1 MSDVRIYLFG
11 MPKIEYREQVI
22 KIERRK
28 ALALVAFLAL
38 HDQPQSRDVAAELL
52 WTDQD
57 EDHARSS
64 LRTTLRALTT
74 PILVEWIQADRSLLA
89 LKPDVV
95 WVDVTAFTAL
105 LAQSRAHDHEPDTV
119 CEQCA
124 ELFKQAAALYRG
136 DFLAGFHIDTSA
148 EYDAWQFTQQEW
160 LRREYAGVLRQ
171 LSTYYADTQQT
182 DQAIRYAQQ
191 WLAVD
196 SLHEPA
202 HRQLIRLYA
211 AAGQRSEAVRQYK
224 SCVEL
229 LHTELATPPEPE
241 TTRLYEAVMNNHRLP
256 DGTESIAS
264 PHLGMMPPLPPL
276 VIGRETA
283 LEEIK
288 RRVGVNGSEMRPLT
302 VIQGWPGVGKST
314 TVATLAHDGEIARQF
329 PDGILWTS
337 MGANPDINR
346 EIRTWADALKIV
358 DSGRIRKIED
368 FSAQITTV
376 LREKQMLLIVDD
388 IWKAEHAAAFRVGG
402 HACAMIVTT
411 RFNDVAGVIAPTA
424 ADIYRLPILAE
435 SAALA
440 LLNKLT
446 PETVAEHPE
455 DALVLVQRLEGLPLA
470 IHVAGRLLQNE
481 ARLGWG
487 VRDLIAE
494 LHLGAALLMAQPPG
508 DMIGDTSPSV
518 AALLKR
524 STDALDPETRIR
536 FALLS
541 LFVPKPAT
549 FDLAAL
555 KTVWDVLDPRPI
567 ARKLVDRGLLEPVGG
582 GRFQMH
588 ALLMLHAKSLLTA

>member
-1 MSDVRIYLFG
+1 MSDVRIFLFG
-11 MPKIEYREQVI
+11 MPSIEYHEQVI

-52 WTDQD
+52 WADQD
-57 EDHARSS
+57 EEHARSS

-74 PILVEWIQADRSLLA
+74 PISVEWIQADRSLLA
-89 LKPDVV
+89 LKPEAVR
-95 WVDVTAFTAL
+95 VDVIEFTDL
-105 LAQSRAHDHEPDTV
+105 LAQSRTHDHETNAV
-119 CEQCA
+119 CDQCA

-136 DFLAGFHIDTSA
+136 DFLAGFHIDGSA
-148 EYDAWQFTQQEW
+148 EYDAWQLAQQEW
-160 LRREYAGVLRQ
+160 LRREYGGVLRQ
-171 LSTYYADTQQT
+171 LSIYYADIQQI

-196 SLHEPA
+196 VLHEPA

-211 AAGQRSEAVRQYK
+211 SAGQRSEAVRQYK

-241 TTRLYEAVMNNHRLP
+241 TTQLYEAVMNNHRLP
-256 DGTESIAS
+256 GAHESVTS
-264 PHLGMMPPLPPL
+264 PPLGMMPPLPSL

-283 LEEIK
+283 IQEIK
-288 RRVGVNGSEMRPLT
+288 RRIGINGSEMRPLT

-314 TVATLAHDGEIARQF
+314 TVAALAHDSEIAQRF

-337 MGANPDINR
+337 IGANADINR
-346 EIRTWADALKIV
+346 EIRIWADALKIA
-358 DSGRIRKIED
+358 DTGRVRNIEEL
-368 FSAQITTV
+368 SAQITTA

-388 IWKAEHAAAFRVGG
+388 IWTAEQAAAFRVGG
-402 HACAMIVTT
+402 HACAMIITT
-411 RFNDVAGVIAPTA
+411 RFNDVAGAIAPTA
-424 ADIYRLPILAE
+424 ADIYRLPILVE
-435 SAALA
+435 SAALE

-455 DALVLVQRLEGLPLA
+455 DALILVQRLEGLPLA

-487 VRDLIAE
+487 VRDLITE

-508 DMIGDTSPSV
+508 DMIGDTSPTV

-524 STDALDPETRIR
+524 STDALDPEARTR

-555 KTVWDVLDPRPI
+555 KAAWNVPDPRPT
-567 ARKLVDRGLLEPVGG
+567 ARKLVDRGLLEPVGS

-588 ALLMLHAKSLLTA
+588 ALLMLHANTLLKA